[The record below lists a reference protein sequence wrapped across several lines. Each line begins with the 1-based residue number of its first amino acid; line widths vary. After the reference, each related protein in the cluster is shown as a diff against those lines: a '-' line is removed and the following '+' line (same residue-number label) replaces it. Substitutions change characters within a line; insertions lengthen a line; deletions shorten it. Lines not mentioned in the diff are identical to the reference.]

1 MAGEVV
7 GPVLEGG
14 VHGFAD
20 EAAKLFAGAVEGDAL
35 GTGGLGGVLLAEEM
49 GLELLPGGGGG
60 LLAQAGEG
68 EGEAAA
74 EPGVVM
80 EAGGGVVVG
89 GLGHVLVVQGK
100 GGLGAATAL
109 AGAAAPAVDEDAAE
123 ADGEEADLGG
133 GGLAGKEGEDAPAD
147 EAEEEILHGILGG
160 LGIAAALAGD
170 VVEVLPV
177 GAAEVIAEGGVF
189 SRPGQGWVGVGGH
202 RESR

>member
-1 MAGEVV
+1 
-7 GPVLEGG
+7 
-14 VHGFAD
+14 
-20 EAAKLFAGAVEGDAL
+20 
-35 GTGGLGGVLLAEEM
+35 M

-80 EAGGGVVVG
+80 QAGGGIVVG
-89 GLGHVLVVQGK
+89 GLGHVLVIQGK
-100 GGLGAATAL
+100 GGLGAAPAL

-133 GGLAGKEGEDAPAD
+133 GGLAGKEGEDTPTD

>member
-1 MAGEVV
+1 M
-7 GPVLEGG
+7 
-14 VHGFAD
+14 HGFAH
-20 EAAKLFAGAVEGDAL
+20 EAAELFAGAVEGHAL
-35 GTGGLGGVLLAEEM
+35 GTGGLGGVLAEEV

-80 EAGGGVVVG
+80 QAGGGVVVG

-100 GGLGAATAL
+100 GGLGAAPAL
-109 AGAAAPAVDEDAAE
+109 AGGIAPAVDEEAAAVVGAE
-123 ADGEEADLGG
+123 ADRGG
-133 GGLAGKEGEDAPAD
+133 GGLAGEEAEGAAAD
-147 EAEEEILHGILGG
+147 EVEEEILHGILGA

-189 SRPGQGWVGVGGH
+189 SRPGQGEMGVGGH